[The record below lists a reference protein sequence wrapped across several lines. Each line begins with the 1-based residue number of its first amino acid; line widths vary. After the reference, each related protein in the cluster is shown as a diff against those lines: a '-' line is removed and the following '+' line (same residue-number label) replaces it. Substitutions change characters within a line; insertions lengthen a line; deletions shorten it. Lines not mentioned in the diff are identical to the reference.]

1 MKNVAVA
8 VAALAAAP
16 AVLGAVTHLTD
27 DCLEV
32 VFKLMNNM
40 SHYSWE
46 NGTRSQAILEWKY
59 PQLSVFTPN
68 ALFPVADTSNI
79 SDIVDIAH
87 WVLLQR
93 PQPLNQSQE
102 VAWLLN
108 ATHGGLPPSPSPVL
122 PAQEGESSTPARR
135 DRAKRQDETPTSSA
149 SAQPS
154 ATSSTPIIVPF
165 LNNTQLPLGAPLL
178 PDGAAGDPASLGIAV
193 MLANMSTNNAVVNN
207 SAYGDSATSELNYQ
221 LYHVPRAPNGAI
233 SHRTNEVAL
242 WADNVYMVPPF
253 LAYYGALNNNK
264 TLLDAAYNQI
274 STYRS
279 VLRNSSINLWQHIAL
294 GKEAIDPGYWA
305 TGNAW
310 AVAGMARVIATIK
323 HSSFANDMKQEVSD
337 LSAWADEIFKASEAL
352 VTPNGLVRN
361 YINNASSF
369 EDSTASALF
378 AAAGLRFSTLKVTNS
393 YVNFSLTLLKAV
405 SHNVNST
412 GYVTQV
418 TDPLKFTV
426 EGTESPEAQSFV
438 ILAYAAYKDWDKMG
452 KPGNTGSKKDPLTDA
467 AGRAS
472 VHVGAVLAVAASM
485 FWVLA

>member
-1 MKNVAVA
+1 MKSVAV

-16 AVLGAVTHLTD
+16 ALVGATHLTD
-27 DCLEV
+27 GCLDV
-32 VFKLMNNM
+32 VFGLMNKL

-46 NGTRSQAILEWKY
+46 NGTRSQAILEYKY
-59 PQLSVFTPN
+59 PSLSVFSPNTPP
-68 ALFPVADTSNI
+68 FPVGDTSNI
-79 SDIVDIAH
+79 SDIVDIAR

-93 PQPLNQSQE
+93 PKPLTQAEE

-108 ATHGGLPPSPSPVL
+108 QTHGGVPPSPSPAAAA
-122 PAQEGESSTPARR
+122 PEDQNNQRR
-135 DRAKRQDETPTSSA
+135 RVKRQDEAPTSVA

-154 ATSSTPIIVPF
+154 ATAPVSVPF
-165 LNNTQLPLGAPLL
+165 LNNTQLPLGSPLL

-207 SAYGDSATSELNYQ
+207 SAYGDAATSELDYQ

-253 LAYYGALNNNK
+253 LAYYGALYNNK

-274 STYRS
+274 ATYRA
-279 VLRNSSINLWQHIAL
+279 VLRNESLNLWQHIAL
-294 GKEAIDPGYWA
+294 GKEAHDPGYWA

-310 AVAGMARVIATIK
+310 AVAGMARVIATIQR
-323 HSSFANDMKQEVSD
+323 SSFANEMKQEVSD
-337 LSAWADEIFKASEAL
+337 LSVWAEEIFKASEAL
-352 VTPNGLVRN
+352 ITPNGLVRN

-378 AAAGLRFSTLKVTNS
+378 AAAGLRFSTLKVTNA
-393 YVNFSLTLLKAV
+393 YVNFSLTLLSSV
-405 SHNVNST
+405 SHNVNSS
-412 GYVTQV
+412 GYVTKV
-418 TDPLKFTV
+418 TDPLKFTI
-426 EGTESPEAQSFV
+426 EGSESPEAQSFV

-452 KPGNTGSKKDPLTDA
+452 KPGNTKNKNDPLTDA
-467 AGRAS
+467 AGRVS
-472 VHVGAVLAVAASM
+472 VHVGGVLALAASM
-485 FWVLA
+485 VWVLA